1 MNIGSTINKAA
12 TTPIDPEAEVAA
24 LMAQR
29 KAMEEQENRLREGVN
44 SVLEESSM
52 YNRLVNGLVAEYVE
66 QLDSF
71 SDSMD
76 KLVRE
81 IRKGE
86 IANYSD
92 LQLEM
97 RTLVLA
103 QALHKAS
110 DGLGVIG
117 GQSDVARMNREQ
129 KFAEVYKGIT
139 KGTIPDKKAEAEEY
153 VIEEKQ
159 IEAIF
164 QRAYQVLASK
174 VKSGNRV
181 LEAVKKVLSSRMI
194 ASEVFRKELSDS
206 FNSYSDAAEDLLT
219 GEEIDDGTT

>member
-1 MNIGSTINKAA
+1 MSTVQTINQVAN
-12 TTPIDPEAEVAA
+12 TPIDPEAEVAA
-24 LMAQR
+24 LMAKR
-29 KAMEEQENRLREGVN
+29 RAMEQQENKLREGVN
-44 SVLEESSM
+44 DILEESSI
-52 YNRLVNGLVAEYVE
+52 YNRIVNGLVAEYVE

-76 KLVRE
+76 KLVKE

-92 LQLEM
+92 LRLEM

-103 QALHKAS
+103 QALHKAAE
-110 DGLGVIG
+110 GLGIIG

-129 KFAEVYKGIT
+129 KFADVYKKIT

-153 VIEEKQ
+153 VINEKQ

-194 ASEVFRKELSDS
+194 AAEVFRKELSDS
-206 FNSYSDAAEDLLT
+206 FNSYSEATEDLLT
-219 GEEIDDGTT
+219 GEEIDDGTD